1 MKEMNGVQP
10 FVYVSTCGCVFSQ
23 AGLKMLISSKEKGKE
38 KETSDSRDSV
48 GDVVELCPNCGTKYF
63 KDDVIALNPS
73 SEEEEILRLII
84 ERRRSQEPKKKSKKR
99 KNDSPTAE
107 GEPAK
112 KKVVAPIINAGAVT
126 STSRAVASELEMEE
140 QKRKANMSAAVKS
153 LYGNGTARKETFMTR
168 DTFTR
173 VSFYPLDL
181 SKLIPIPFSMLDAS
195 DCFRLV

>member
-23 AGLKMLISSKEKGKE
+23 AGLKMLIPSKEKGKE

-48 GDVVELCPNCGTKYF
+48 EDVVELCPNCGTKYS
-63 KDDVIALNPS
+63 KDDVISLNPS
-73 SEEEEILRLII
+73 SEEEEFLRFIM
-84 ERRRSQEPKKKSKKR
+84 ERRRTQEPKKKSKKR
-99 KNDSPTAE
+99 KNDSPTVE

-112 KKVVAPIINAGAVT
+112 KKAVAPIINAGAVT
-126 STSRAVASELEMEE
+126 ATSRAVASELEMEE

-173 VSFYPLDL
+173 VSFYPSDL
-181 SKLIPIPFSMLDAS
+181 SKLIPIPFSTL
-195 DCFRLV
+195 DCFRF